1 MWSRLVRILGSSAS
15 LAQQLLLP
23 GIWFALAVVESL
35 PVDDPSNSNN
45 FASAHVLCVLGYYVL
60 VPRVCV
66 AAFHATAGVMTA
78 SRAESQQSHFGRRR
92 SNTTQSILRQV
103 PPTINPLKVGE
114 SKVLNLWVHDT
125 KDSPSILFNHSW
137 WPGVTEGDLL
147 RVTSVS
153 AGVDSSFLFVVPKE
167 DGSAKP
173 QLQVSICYSRVYIVH
188 LKTADFSPGI
198 CGKCVW
204 TEKLRRSQCCEG
216 RFTSPCRSVP
226 SCVLIVF
233 QVDKASCL
241 ADYVEFVFQDQYLGR
256 NEMWR
261 LSQHLVGQCVY
272 KNQEVSF
279 IGSIGVRIQ
288 AIYVGGEK
296 VLF

>member
-1 MWSRLVRILGSSAS
+1 
-15 LAQQLLLP
+15 
-23 GIWFALAVVESL
+23 
-35 PVDDPSNSNN
+35 
-45 FASAHVLCVLGYYVL
+45 
-60 VPRVCV
+60 
-66 AAFHATAGVMTA
+66 MTA

-147 RVTSVS
+147 RVASVS

-173 QLQVSICYSRVYIVH
+173 QLQVGICYSGVAYIVH
-188 LKTADFSPGI
+188 PKPQI
-198 CGKCVW
+198 
-204 TEKLRRSQCCEG
+204 
-216 RFTSPCRSVP
+216 SVP
-226 SCVLIVF
+226 ESVANAFGLRNYGEVNVVKVCSRLYVIQSCSCVLIVF

-279 IGSIGVRIQ
+279 IGSIGVKIQ
-288 AIYVGGEK
+288 AIYIGGEK
-296 VLF
+296 VRFFLVHHHTSFVQHCFRYHLLV